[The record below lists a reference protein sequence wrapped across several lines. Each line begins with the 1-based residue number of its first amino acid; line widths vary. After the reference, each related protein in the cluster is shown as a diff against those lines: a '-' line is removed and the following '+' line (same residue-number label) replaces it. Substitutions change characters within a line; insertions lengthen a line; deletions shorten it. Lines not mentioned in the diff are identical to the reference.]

1 MSIISCVALFYKAGK
16 GGKDFS
22 RKEKFRVECP
32 KNEDGTEIKLKDL
45 KELICQF
52 GGICTVARDVGLGEE
67 LDLRIGRLDS
77 RCDRYSMNTDAQVRL
92 EMPRIREGIDKLQV
106 LVYPV
111 ELIFSPKK
119 AHIVIEVSGE
129 YNSSQVKKQTPSTAK
144 RSKSLSDKEKR
155 ELEEELKKLKE
166 SKLIEDQSVMA
177 RTRTGARVHWPW
189 RIECGQ
195 CHVGL
200 LLRYD
205 ANTSGRIRRFRNGI
219 SLFKIFILT
228 RAISDC

>member
-1 MSIISCVALFYKAGK
+1 MSIISCVALFCKAGK

-92 EMPRIREGIDKLQV
+92 EMPRIREGIDKLQGMQNEFA
-106 LVYPV
+106 LFCFHAP
-111 ELIFSPKK
+111 LIWEISFLGFFNPYWSDL
-119 AHIVIEVSGE
+119 S
-129 YNSSQVKKQTPSTAK
+129 KQLQ
-144 RSKSLSDKEKR
+144 RD
-155 ELEEELKKLKE
+155 
-166 SKLIEDQSVMA
+166 
-177 RTRTGARVHWPW
+177 
-189 RIECGQ
+189 
-195 CHVGL
+195 
-200 LLRYD
+200 
-205 ANTSGRIRRFRNGI
+205 
-219 SLFKIFILT
+219 
-228 RAISDC
+228 

>member
-1 MSIISCVALFYKAGK
+1 MSIISCVALFCKAGK

-92 EMPRIREGIDKLQV
+92 EMPRIREGIDKLHGK
-106 LVYPV
+106 
-111 ELIFSPKK
+111 I
-119 AHIVIEVSGE
+119 HG
-129 YNSSQVKKQTPSTAK
+129 PST
-144 RSKSLSDKEKR
+144 L
-155 ELEEELKKLKE
+155 
-166 SKLIEDQSVMA
+166 
-177 RTRTGARVHWPW
+177 
-189 RIECGQ
+189 RISR
-195 CHVGL
+195 L
-200 LLRYD
+200 LFLNINATYP
-205 ANTSGRIRRFRNGI
+205 AHTM
-219 SLFKIFILT
+219 
-228 RAISDC
+228 